1 MIRLAARRAHILG
14 LVPPSLT
21 QGGLDPAKFSAE
33 AMDAKIDALEAA
45 LVEVG
50 RTDGGPERSILVF
63 ETYRSIDEVTG
74 R

>member
-1 MIRLAARRAHILG
+1 MIRLAARRADILG

-21 QGGLDPAKFSAE
+21 QGGLDRAKFSAE

-50 RTDGGPERSILVF
+50 RTDGRP
-63 ETYRSIDEVTG
+63 
-74 R
+74 